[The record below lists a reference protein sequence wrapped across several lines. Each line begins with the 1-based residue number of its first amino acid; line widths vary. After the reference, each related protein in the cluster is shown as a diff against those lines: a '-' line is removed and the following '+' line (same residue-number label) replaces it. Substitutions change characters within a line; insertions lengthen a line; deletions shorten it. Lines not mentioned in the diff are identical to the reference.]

1 MSYLDGI
8 DDGDLPPTYT
18 EAITTTHTGSSFTSS
33 HAGPSSSS
41 NTANNNSNI
50 LLPPSLINPLTSPL
64 TNHLRT
70 LPGRLYRAQ
79 QARAT
84 EQASREL
91 DIITALVP
99 HIEKFLSNL
108 GNHPSNT
115 AELVLVPEPAVP
127 KGWVMTG
134 AAERRKQGEVV
145 KIVKTNMGKLLSQ
158 HTGSSATTPQTGRG
172 EKSGLPS
179 YGNREEDNDDG
190 DSPDENKPEFDEWG
204 RFECSDTDGIGNGD
218 TSQWLWFKDEGMA
231 RRLATYLRPEPNL
244 ERKHVQATVVERKAE
259 KSLWKGWGS
268 SSKSKER
275 ASSSSA
281 SSPTTPSTPGM
292 GENEDAVK
300 MTVRAREITFR
311 KENDFGVWESRT
323 GFGIVCNVRITVR

>member
-1 MSYLDGI
+1 MSYLDGL

-18 EAITTTHTGSSFTSS
+18 EAVTTSHTGGSFTSS
-33 HAGPSSSS
+33 HTGPSSSTGNDS
-41 NTANNNSNI
+41 V
-50 LLPPSLINPLTSPL
+50 LLPSSLTNPLTSPL

-70 LPGRLYRAQ
+70 LPRRLYQAQ

-99 HIEKFLSNL
+99 HIEHFLSNL
-108 GNHPSNT
+108 GNHPSHA
-115 AELVLVPEPAVP
+115 AELVLVPEAAVP

-134 AAERRKQGEVV
+134 AAERRREGEVV
-145 KIVKTNMGKLLSQ
+145 KIVKANLGKLLSQ
-158 HTGSSATTPQTGRG
+158 HTGSTAATQPPGKG
-172 EKSGLPS
+172 EKSS
-179 YGNREEDNDDG
+179 FSREEDNDDG
-190 DSPDENKPEFDEWG
+190 DSPNEDKPEFDEWG
-204 RFECSDTDGIGNGD
+204 RFECEDTDGIGNSD

-244 ERKHVQATVVERKAE
+244 ERKHVQATVVEKKAE
-259 KSLWKGWGS
+259 KGIWKSWGS
-268 SSKSKER
+268 KNKER
-275 ASSSSA
+275 VGSNP
-281 SSPTTPSTPGM
+281 SSPTTPGTPGT

-300 MTVRAREITFR
+300 MAVRAREITFR

-323 GFGIVCNVRITVR
+323 GFGIVCNVRIAAR

>member
-1 MSYLDGI
+1 MSYLDGL

-18 EAITTTHTGSSFTSS
+18 EAVTTSHTGGSFTSS
-33 HAGPSSSS
+33 RAGNDDVLLPSSL
-41 NTANNNSNI
+41 TNS
-50 LLPPSLINPLTSPL
+50 LTSPL

-70 LPGRLYRAQ
+70 LPRRLYQAQ

-99 HIEKFLSNL
+99 HIEHFLSNL
-108 GNHPSNT
+108 GNHPSHT
-115 AELVLVPEPAVP
+115 AELVLVPEAAVP

-134 AAERRKQGEVV
+134 AAERRREGEVV
-145 KIVKTNMGKLLSQ
+145 KVVKTNLGKLLSQ
-158 HTGSSATTPQTGRG
+158 HAGSTTTTQSTGKG
-172 EKSGLPS
+172 EKSGLSS
-179 YGNREEDNDDG
+179 YTGEEDDDDG
-190 DSPDENKPEFDEWG
+190 DSPSQEKPEFDEWG
-204 RFECSDTDGIGNGD
+204 RFECEDTDGAGSSD

-244 ERKHVQATVVERKAE
+244 ERKHVQATVVEKKAE
-259 KSLWKGWGS
+259 KSIWKSWGS
-268 SSKSKER
+268 KNKER
-275 ASSSSA
+275 ANSA
-281 SSPTTPSTPGM
+281 SSPTTPTTPGS

-300 MTVRAREITFR
+300 MAVRAREITFR

-323 GFGIVCNVRITVR
+323 GFGIVCNILIELRAD